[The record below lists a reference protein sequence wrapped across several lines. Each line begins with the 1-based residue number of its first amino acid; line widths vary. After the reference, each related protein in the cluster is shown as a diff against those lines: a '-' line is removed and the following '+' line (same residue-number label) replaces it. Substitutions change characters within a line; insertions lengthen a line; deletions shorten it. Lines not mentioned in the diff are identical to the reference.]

1 MKFAKQEMLRALLI
15 LVVQMLTSFMIAYFT
30 DRTWSLK
37 NFISNDTLIVF
48 WVAYLV
54 CIIAIAFFK
63 KANLKKAHLKKANLK
78 KDENS

>member
-1 MKFAKQEMLRALLI
+1 MKFAKQEILSALLI

-37 NFISNDTLIVF
+37 NFTSNYVFIVF
-48 WVAYLV
+48 WVNYLV
-54 CIIAIAFFK
+54 CKIAITFFK
-63 KANLKKAHLKKANLK
+63 KAILK

>member
-1 MKFAKQEMLRALLI
+1 MKFAKQEILRALLI

-37 NFISNDTLIVF
+37 NFTSNYVFIVF
-48 WVAYLV
+48 WVNYLV
-54 CIIAIAFFK
+54 CKIAITFFK
-63 KANLKKAHLKKANLK
+63 KAILK

>member
-1 MKFAKQEMLRALLI
+1 MKFAKQEILRALLI

-37 NFISNDTLIVF
+37 NFISNYVIIVF
-48 WVAYLV
+48 WVNYLV
-54 CIIAIAFFK
+54 CKIAITFFR
-63 KANLKKAHLKKANLK
+63 KAILK

>member
-1 MKFAKQEMLRALLI
+1 MKFVKQEILRALLI

-37 NFISNDTLIVF
+37 NFISNYVIIVF
-48 WVAYLV
+48 WDNYLV
-54 CIIAIAFFK
+54 CKIAITFFR
-63 KANLKKAHLKKANLK
+63 KAILK

>member
-1 MKFAKQEMLRALLI
+1 MKFAKQEILNALLI

-37 NFISNDTLIVF
+37 NFTSNYVIIVF
-48 WVAYLV
+48 WVNYLV
-54 CIIAIAFFK
+54 CKIAITFFK
-63 KANLKKAHLKKANLK
+63 KAILK

>member
-1 MKFAKQEMLRALLI
+1 MKFVKQEILNVLLI

-48 WVAYLV
+48 WVTYLV
-54 CIIAIAFFK
+54 CKIAITFFM
-63 KANLKKAHLKKANLK
+63 KAILKKN
-78 KDENS
+78 ENS

>member
-1 MKFAKQEMLRALLI
+1 MKFVKQEILRALLI

-37 NFISNDTLIVF
+37 NFTSNYVIIVF
-48 WVAYLV
+48 WVNYLV
-54 CIIAIAFFK
+54 CKIAITFFR
-63 KANLKKAHLKKANLK
+63 KAILK

>member
-1 MKFAKQEMLRALLI
+1 MKFVKQEILSALLI

-37 NFISNDTLIVF
+37 NFISNDTIIVF
-48 WVAYLV
+48 WVTYLV
-54 CIIAIAFFK
+54 YKIAITFFM
-63 KANLKKAHLKKANLK
+63 KAILK

>member
-1 MKFAKQEMLRALLI
+1 MKFVKQEILNVLLI

-37 NFISNDTLIVF
+37 NFISNYVIIVF
-48 WVAYLV
+48 WVNYLV
-54 CIIAIAFFK
+54 CKIAITFFR
-63 KANLKKAHLKKANLK
+63 KAILK

>member
-1 MKFAKQEMLRALLI
+1 MKFAKQEILRTLLI

-37 NFISNDTLIVF
+37 NFISNYVIIVF
-48 WVAYLV
+48 WVNYLV
-54 CIIAIAFFK
+54 CKIAITFFR
-63 KANLKKAHLKKANLK
+63 KAILK

>member
-1 MKFAKQEMLRALLI
+1 MKFAKQEILRALLI

-37 NFISNDTLIVF
+37 NFTSNYVFIVF
-48 WVAYLV
+48 WVTYLV
-54 CIIAIAFFK
+54 CKIAITFFK
-63 KANLKKAHLKKANLK
+63 KAILK

>member
-1 MKFAKQEMLRALLI
+1 MKFVKQEILRALLI

-37 NFISNDTLIVF
+37 NFISNYVIIVF
-48 WVAYLV
+48 WVNYLV
-54 CIIAIAFFK
+54 CKIAITFFRK
-63 KANLKKAHLKKANLK
+63 TILK

>member
-1 MKFAKQEMLRALLI
+1 MKFAKQEILRALLI

-37 NFISNDTLIVF
+37 NFISNYVIIVF
-48 WVAYLV
+48 WVNYLV
-54 CIIAIAFFK
+54 CKIAFAFF
-63 KANLKKAHLKKANLK
+63 KKANLK

>member
-1 MKFAKQEMLRALLI
+1 MKFVKHEILRALLI
-15 LVVQMLTSFMIAYFT
+15 LVVQMLASFMLAYFT

-37 NFISNDTLIVF
+37 NFTSSYVFIVF
-48 WVAYLV
+48 WVTYLV

-63 KANLKKAHLKKANLK
+63 KATLK

>member
-1 MKFAKQEMLRALLI
+1 MKFVKQEILNALLI

-37 NFISNDTLIVF
+37 NFTSNYVIIVF
-48 WVAYLV
+48 WVNYLV
-54 CIIAIAFFK
+54 CKIAITFFK
-63 KANLKKAHLKKANLK
+63 KAILK

>member
-1 MKFAKQEMLRALLI
+1 MKFVKQEILSALLI

-37 NFISNDTLIVF
+37 NFTSNYVFIVF
-48 WVAYLV
+48 WVNYLV
-54 CIIAIAFFK
+54 CKIAITFFK
-63 KANLKKAHLKKANLK
+63 KAILK

>member
-1 MKFAKQEMLRALLI
+1 MKFVKQEILRALLI

-37 NFISNDTLIVF
+37 NFTSNYVFIVF
-48 WVAYLV
+48 WVNYLV
-54 CIIAIAFFK
+54 CKIAITFFK
-63 KANLKKAHLKKANLK
+63 KAILK

>member
-1 MKFAKQEMLRALLI
+1 MKFAKQEILRALLI

-37 NFISNDTLIVF
+37 NFISNYVIIVF
-48 WVAYLV
+48 WVNYLV
-54 CIIAIAFFK
+54 CKIAITFFM
-63 KANLKKAHLKKANLK
+63 KAILK

>member
-1 MKFAKQEMLRALLI
+1 MKFAKQEILRALLI

-37 NFISNDTLIVF
+37 NFISNDTIIVF
-48 WVAYLV
+48 WVTYLV
-54 CIIAIAFFK
+54 CTIAITFFM
-63 KANLKKAHLKKANLK
+63 KAILK

>member
-1 MKFAKQEMLRALLI
+1 MKFAKQEILRALLI
-15 LVVQMLTSFMIAYFT
+15 LVVQMLTSFMISYFT

-48 WVAYLV
+48 WVTYLV
-54 CIIAIAFFK
+54 CTIAFAFF
-63 KANLKKAHLKKANLK
+63 KKANLK